1 MSSVLRTVASTPRT
15 NGMTQTDL
23 SELSAY
29 TVNAADAQLYYNGS
43 STIQIALPPQ
53 SLAKWQGHPIIYI
66 ANMSPSTGTLM
77 RFNLGS
83 GVKVQSPDNHNY
95 TSYFSIRGGFNGYIL
110 YVGNDQWMLQGV
122 GANFNGD

>member
-43 STIQIALPPQ
+43 SNIQIALSPHT
-53 SLAKWQGHPIIYI
+53 LAKWQGYPIIYI
-66 ANMSPSTGTLM
+66 ANMSPSSGTLM

-83 GVKVQSPDNHNY
+83 GVKVKAPDAGNWVSH
-95 TSYFSIRGGFNGYIL
+95 FSIRGGISAYIV

-122 GANFNGD
+122 AANFDGA